1 MSFSV
6 AFASGVT
13 IVKFWLRYRREAPNS
28 PSAPP
33 YCSIMIFASLASG
46 FVIFTGNSNFF
57 S

>member
-13 IVKFWLRYRREAPNS
+13 IVNFWLRYRREAPNS

-33 YCSIMIFASLASG
+33 YFIR
-46 FVIFTGNSNFF
+46 V
-57 S
+57 